1 MWTIYIGTILAVKSK
16 EGQQEDRCNHTQVL
30 RPNTARER

>member
-1 MWTIYIGTILAVKSK
+1 MWTIYIRTFLAVKSK
-16 EGQQEDRCNHTQVL
+16 KGRQEDQCNHTQVL